1 MTSATCGE
9 RKASACA
16 FVLSGP
22 CDNSAQPM
30 ANRPLLLLTNDDGV
44 SAAGL
49 TALRQCVADIGDVV
63 VVAPATQ
70 QSATSHSITLVR
82 PLRHE
87 ALGDG
92 VHSVDGTPADCVY
105 LALFEDRFLP
115 RRPDLV
121 LSGINHGTNL
131 GSDVF
136 YSGTVAG
143 AREAAMRGIP
153 AIAFSYAGSRGFEV
167 CAPTIRDM
175 ALRLLECE
183 KPIGQ
188 TVLLNVNFPAVPTR
202 GVRPTTLGRQLYA
215 ERVVARR
222 DPGNRE
228 YFWIGGEVVHESVE
242 DGTDVAALR
251 DGFVSVTPLVL
262 ESTYVEHLGVAA
274 HVAGPS
280 NEAP

>member
-1 MTSATCGE
+1 MVS
-9 RKASACA
+9 
-16 FVLSGP
+16 
-22 CDNSAQPM
+22 
-30 ANRPLLLLTNDDGV
+30 RPLILVTNDDGV

-49 TALRQCVADIGDVV
+49 VALRQSLLGLGDLV

-87 ALGDG
+87 AFGDD

-121 LSGINHGTNL
+121 VSGINHGNNL

-143 AREAAMRGIP
+143 AREAAMRGIR
-153 AIAFSYAGSRGFEV
+153 ALAFSYAGSSGFDV
-167 CAPTIRDM
+167 CAPLVRDM
-175 ALRLLECE
+175 VERMLRAEV
-183 KPIGQ
+183 PIGQ
-188 TVLLNVNFPAVPTR
+188 TPLLNVNFPPGPAR
-202 GVRPTTLGRQLYA
+202 GVVPTTLGRQLYA
-215 ERVVARR
+215 ERVVARL

-242 DGTDVAALR
+242 EGTDVAALR
-251 DGFVSVTPLVL
+251 DGFASVTPLVL
-262 ESTYVEHLGVAA
+262 EATYAEHLGIAA
-274 HVAGPS
+274 FVAGPS
-280 NEAP
+280 MEGT

>member
-1 MTSATCGE
+1 MS
-9 RKASACA
+9 S
-16 FVLSGP
+16 
-22 CDNSAQPM
+22 
-30 ANRPLLLLTNDDGV
+30 RPLILLTNDDGV
-44 SAAGL
+44 GAEGL
-49 TALRQCVADIGDVV
+49 IALRQCVAEFADVV

-82 PLRHE
+82 PLRHV
-87 ALGDG
+87 ALCDD

-143 AREAAMRGIP
+143 AREGAMRGIP
-153 AIAFSYAGSRGFEV
+153 AIAFSSASHDSFAACMPFV
-167 CAPTIRDM
+167 RDM
-175 ALRLLECE
+175 TQRLLRCD

-188 TVLLNVNFPAVPTR
+188 TVLLNVNFPESPSR
-202 GVRPTTLGRQLYA
+202 GARPTTLGRQLYS
-215 ERVVARR
+215 ERVTARR
-222 DPGNRE
+222 DPSGRE
-228 YFWIGGEVVHESVE
+228 YFWVGGSVVHESIP

-251 DGFVSVTPLVL
+251 DGFISVTPLVL
-262 ESTYVEHLGVAA
+262 EATYVDHLGVAA
-274 HVAGPS
+274 VVAGPS
-280 NEAP
+280 TEDT

>member
-1 MTSATCGE
+1 
-9 RKASACA
+9 
-16 FVLSGP
+16 
-22 CDNSAQPM
+22 M
-30 ANRPLLLLTNDDGV
+30 ARPLILLTNDDGV

-49 TALRQCVADIGDVV
+49 IALRKAVADIGDVV

-87 ALGDG
+87 ALGDN

-105 LALFEDRFLP
+105 LALFEERFLP

-121 LSGINHGTNL
+121 LSGINHGNNL

-153 AIAFSYAGSRGFEV
+153 SIAFSYAGHHGFEICTPLV
-167 CAPTIRDM
+167 RDM
-175 ALRLLECE
+175 VVRFLASEA
-183 KPIGQ
+183 PIGQ
-188 TVLLNVNFPAVPTR
+188 TVLLNVNFPKGVAR

-222 DPGNRE
+222 DPANRE
-228 YFWIGGEVVHESVE
+228 YFWIGGEVVHDSIEE
-242 DGTDVAALR
+242 GTDVAALR
-251 DGFVSVTPLVL
+251 DGYASVTPLVL
-262 ESTYVEHLGVAA
+262 EATHVEHLGIAA
-274 HVAGPS
+274 LVAGPS
-280 NEAP
+280 SEAT